1 MDIPAQLEARS
12 DLVGRALRMAILCV
26 AVAYSL
32 FHLWLGGVGLMSADA
47 ARHFSLMGAMVLV
60 LLLRPLHPKAHEN
73 SAYLVFDLVLVAL
86 AITVCVY
93 LEVESGAL
101 LGRIGIPNI
110 YDKIFGVIAVLLV
123 FEIVRR
129 VIGLALVIT
138 VGVFVLYAI
147 YGNFIPGYW
156 GHRGYGLNELI
167 SRIFMSTEGIYGSP
181 LGVVVEFVVLFVLF
195 GAFLQKTGAGQFFID
210 LARSL
215 TGRMKGGSAK
225 TAVLASAFMGSIV
238 GSSSANVVTTGS
250 ITIPLM
256 KKEGM
261 PAHAAAGTEAA
272 ASVGGLLL
280 PPVMG
285 GAAFLLVSLT
295 GIPYS
300 EVAKAAALPAV
311 LYFIGVYANVHFYA
325 NKLNLKPNPLPGSY
339 WANLFRVLVRGL
351 PFLIPLSL
359 MIGMLV
365 NGYSAT
371 YAGFFSILAM
381 IATSFLRRDTRL
393 TPSGFIEALEMGAR
407 YSLAVAAA
415 CACVGMVISVV
426 DLTGI
431 GVKFSSFM
439 LDGTGGS
446 MFLAICLVGFVSLV
460 LGIELPV
467 SAAYLIVAILCA
479 PALVELGLPVLTA
492 HLIVLW
498 FAIDSAVT
506 PPVCVTSYVA
516 AGVGKAAPFRTAL
529 FGWKMAKG
537 LYIVP
542 FLMAYTAIT
551 LDGSFMEIIVSFC
564 TGAVGL
570 IAMAAMWEGHLLVR
584 ALVLERLLLAV
595 SVVCSIDP
603 QGPTD
608 ALGVAAFG
616 LVIVSQLVRRMK
628 TKHTERLAIQA
639 DTPSE

>member
-1 MDIPAQLEARS
+1 MDIPAELESRN
-12 DLVGRALRMAILCV
+12 DLASRTLRVAIISI

-47 ARHFSLMGAMVLV
+47 ARHLNLMGTIVLII
-60 LLLRPLHPKAHEN
+60 LLRPLHAGTPRHWSFAI
-73 SAYLVFDLVLVAL
+73 DLVLVGL
-86 AITVCVY
+86 AVAVHVY
-93 LEVESGAL
+93 LEIESDAL

-110 YDKIFGVIAVLLV
+110 ADKVIGGIAILLV

-129 VIGLALVIT
+129 AIGTALVIT
-138 VGVFVLYAI
+138 VGVFVLYAV
-147 YGNFIPGYW
+147 YGNLIPGYW
-156 GHRGYGLNELI
+156 GHRGYGPNELI
-167 SRIFMSTEGIYGSP
+167 SRMFMSTEGIYGSP

-215 TGRMKGGSAK
+215 TGRMCGGAAK

-272 ASVGGLLL
+272 SSVGGLLL
-280 PPVMG
+280 PPIMG

-295 GIPYS
+295 GIPYA
-300 EVAKAAALPAV
+300 EVAKAAALPAL
-311 LYFIGVYANVHFYA
+311 LYFVGVYANVHFYA
-325 NKLNLKPNPLPGSY
+325 SKIGLKPNPLPGDY
-339 WANLFRVLVRGL
+339 WVNLGRVLLRGL
-351 PFLIPLSL
+351 PFLVPLSL
-359 MIGMLV
+359 MVGMLIG
-365 NGYSAT
+365 GYSAT

-381 IATSFLRRDTRL
+381 IATSFLRKETRL
-393 TPSGFIEALEMGAR
+393 TPAGFIEALEMGAR
-407 YSLAVAAA
+407 FALPVAAA

-446 MFLAICLVGFVSLV
+446 LFLAICLVGLVSLV

-479 PALVELGLPVLTA
+479 PALVDLGLPVLTA

-498 FAIDSAVT
+498 FAVDSAVT

-516 AGVGKAAPFRTAL
+516 AGVGKAPPFRTAL

-537 LYIVP
+537 LYIIP
-542 FLMAYTAIT
+542 FLMAYTSIT
-551 LDGSFMEIIVSFC
+551 LDGTFLDIVMAVL
-564 TGAVGL
+564 TGATGL
-570 IAMAAMWEGHLLVR
+570 IAMAAAWEGYLVIR
-584 ALVLERLLLAV
+584 ATLLERLILVV
-595 SVVCSIDP
+595 SVVSSIDP

-608 ALGVAAFG
+608 FLGFAAFG
-616 LVIVSQLVRRMK
+616 FVLVSQFVRRS
-628 TKHTERLAIQA
+628 RLQEAQ
-639 DTPSE
+639 PVQSQSQSSGN